1 MAQEFTRRVNIYV
14 NSGDAERAYEKL
26 EKSNQRLTASEEKL
40 IQKTKQLEQTL
51 AGIDKNA
58 DPKAFRKATKDLED
72 MNKAVEANRIAQK
85 KNADEMDRI
94 NKKISGE
101 ISPSY
106 NDMAKTVRRLSQE
119 LKAMDQSNPDFSS
132 KLAELKQ
139 AKAEMNKF
147 EEAINGGK
155 KAYAS
160 MFQDIKSV
168 ALGTIVAGGLTGI
181 AGAVG
186 SAFTGSADAA
196 IEREKKRRELQAI
209 TGVAEEELSVLDQY
223 ASELS
228 RIELESG
235 KAFNTSTNDI
245 YEAFKLV
252 GSAKPELL
260 SNIDAL
266 KATTKEVLVLAKAS
280 GLDLAQ
286 STRAVTSILNQFNMG
301 AGESKRVINA
311 LAAGA
316 KEGAKE
322 IPWLTDAFEKVGPI
336 AANSNM
342 TIEETIAA
350 LEVLGLSMSESS
362 VAGNGLKNV
371 ILELQKEGYGKMAD
385 GTFSYAKAMKEV
397 DQQLKNNVDVID
409 VFGKESAVAALI
421 AQKNTGE
428 YERLTKALS
437 GTSSAYDQA
446 SIQTIELEETQ
457 KEFSKTLNNTRAL
470 IGEKLTP
477 ALLWMY
483 DAGMKVM
490 GMIRNAPQLWDQYKL
505 VVYAVVAGIVQ
516 YNSQLILLTALKARA
531 AFTTTALIVA
541 EKAYNVV
548 ASIRNTITTAGST
561 IYAVLTGRITLATAA
576 QMAFNASIGYLLIPL
591 GALVGLFYA
600 VKKGVEMYNESTGS
614 SIALMKLKN
623 QATRDLAKA
632 MKESMSGYDQ
642 MESKI
647 QNFINLSKKE
657 REEIEKKTQAHR
669 GDLATQIVKM
679 KNERN
684 QAVLLAG
691 KKESESLGN
700 RIEDFMNYDGSK
712 VAKRRQDKII
722 NENINRA
729 MKEEKA
735 VWDAKISEAEKGL
748 QKWDDAIKSI
758 QEQKK
763 GEKNIAGAGG
773 GGSIATGDDSAT
785 EKMKKK
791 QEEQLKMQADF
802 EKRMKELREEYYMAN
817 ITDDQ
822 REIERIN
829 NKYRVLMDEL
839 NKVYPE
845 MNASKEAYIQELNR
859 LQELE
864 KSATQNSI
872 DYRAA
877 LAANDA
883 FNEASKQKLKER
895 YAQGEIDHEQYT
907 HDIEVLDLQLLSAR
921 VNIAHNYQDKAK
933 QACSDLTKFEK
944 EEQDKRLA
952 DQIKAN
958 EERLKAQEALDKRIK
973 EFELSKASKLASK
986 TATLSDDKK
995 AEIDSINYKYD
1006 LEVKAAKDNAAL
1018 IEQIEIERNFA
1029 LSQINDEY
1037 RDKEIQKETEKANSI
1052 KNIIYESF
1060 SGISQIVS
1068 GFSQLTNQLG
1078 DNDLKKEQKNNDA
1091 KKKHYAVLLKSK
1103 RISQEQYDQYV
1114 QEADEALAKKQAEIK
1129 RKQFEADKMAK
1140 SIEIITNTAVAISK
1154 AIAQSPMTGG
1164 APGSIIA
1171 GVMGGIQLALVQSQQ
1186 APEFREGDYFGNNTL
1201 LKGPS
1206 HEQGGM
1212 AVMNSYGQKVAE
1224 FEGNELLLGRKFA
1237 ENNPQWIDPL
1247 LQLGRVGG
1255 RIEDILPMPKA
1266 PQFTL
1271 PAMNIPLP
1279 TISAGRI
1286 QENVKIYRDGA
1297 NFGATAV
1304 KESSAT
1310 VATKTEDKAVENSVF
1325 GEILKELKEIKEATS
1340 TYKINYDEVA
1350 LQMGRVF
1357 EKMKIFK

>member
-1 MAQEFTRRVNIYV
+1 MSESLSRRINIYV
-14 NSGDAERAYEKL
+14 NSGDAEKAYEKL
-26 EKSNQRLTASEEKL
+26 EKSNQRLTASEQKL
-40 IQKTKQLEQTL
+40 IEKTKQLGQTL

-72 MNKAVEANRIAQK
+72 MNKAVDANRIAQK

-106 NDMAKTVRRLSQE
+106 NDLSKSVRRLTQE
-119 LKAMDQSNPDFSS
+119 LKSMDQSNPDFSS
-132 KLAELKQ
+132 KLTELKQ

-147 EEAINGGK
+147 ETAINGGK
-155 KAYAS
+155 KAYSS
-160 MFQDIKSV
+160 MFQDIKSI
-168 ALGTIVAGGLTGI
+168 ALGSIVAGGLTGI
-181 AGAVG
+181 AAAAGG
-186 SAFTGSADAA
+186 MLTGSTDAA

-209 TGVAEEELSVLDQY
+209 TGVAEEELTVLDQY

-228 RIELESG
+228 RIQLESG

-266 KATTKEVLVLAKAS
+266 KATTKEVLVLSKAS

-342 TIEETIAA
+342 SIEETIAA

-385 GTFSYAKAMKEV
+385 GTFNYAKAMKEV
-397 DQQLKNNVDVID
+397 ENELNNNVDVIK

-446 SIQTIELEETQ
+446 SIQTIELEERQ
-457 KEFSKTLNNTRAL
+457 KEFSKALNNTAAI
-470 IGEKLTP
+470 IGQRLTP
-477 ALLWMY
+477 VMLWLY

-490 GMIRNAPQLWDQYKL
+490 GVIRNAPQLWDQYKL
-505 VVYAVVAGIVQ
+505 VVLAVVAVIAQ
-516 YNSQLILLTALKARA
+516 YNLQLILMSAAKARA
-531 AFTTTALIVA
+531 AIATTALTIA
-541 EKAYNVV
+541 ETAGNVV
-548 ASIRNTITTAGST
+548 SGIRNGILGVANLL
-561 IYAVLTGRITLATAA
+561 YAVYTGNVSRATAV
-576 QMAFNASIGYLLIPL
+576 QILFNGAMSTLILPL
-591 GALVGLFYA
+591 TALVGLFYA
-600 VKKGVEMYNESTGS
+600 VKKGLDMYNSSSDASIQLLKQKKQFSTDFTKIMKDNE
-614 SIALMKLKN
+614 IAYAGVNKQIENFNKLSALEQQALEKKIATERILMMDKVNTLKLQRGAMEKNAEKEEGNSFSGTFGQVLLPGYYTDEKLKKN
-623 QATRDLAKA
+623 KEEARLAVRNSFDA
-632 MKESMSGYDQ
+632 QIKEAEQGLKQWSDSMS
-642 MESKI
+642 
-647 QNFINLSKKE
+647 
-657 REEIEKKTQAHR
+657 
-669 GDLATQIVKM
+669 
-679 KNERN
+679 
-684 QAVLLAG
+684 
-691 KKESESLGN
+691 
-700 RIEDFMNYDGSK
+700 RIE
-712 VAKRRQDKII
+712 A
-722 NENINRA
+722 
-729 MKEEKA
+729 
-735 VWDAKISEAEKGL
+735 
-748 QKWDDAIKSI
+748 QKDS
-758 QEQKK
+758 
-763 GEKNIAGAGG
+763 KNISVAGG
-773 GGSIATGDDSAT
+773 GGAGATGSDNTAD
-785 EKMKKK
+785 ERRKKRD
-791 QEEQLKMQADF
+791 EELKMQADF

-829 NKYRVLMDEL
+829 VKYQALKQEL
-839 NKVYPE
+839 DKVYPE

-944 EEQDKRLA
+944 DEQDKRIA

-995 AEIDSINYKYD
+995 AEIDSISYKYD
-1006 LEVKAAKDNAAL
+1006 MEIKAAKDNAAL
-1018 IEQIEIERNFA
+1018 IEQIEIEKAFA
-1029 LSQINDEY
+1029 LSQINQEY
-1037 RDKEIQKETEKANSI
+1037 RDKEIELDRQKAQKTSD
-1052 KNIIYESF
+1052 IIYESLQGMSSVVNGF
-1060 SGISQIVS
+1060 TQIM
-1068 GFSQLTNQLG
+1068 GMKA
-1078 DNDLKKEQKNNDA
+1078 DADLRKEQNINDR
-1091 KKKHYAVLLKSK
+1091 KKKHYKSLLDSK
-1103 RISQEQYDQYV
+1103 RISQEQHDQLT
-1114 QEADEALAKKQAEIK
+1114 QEADETMARKQAEIK
-1129 RKQFEADKMAK
+1129 RKQFEAEKMAK
-1140 SIEIITNTAVAISK
+1140 TIEIVISTAVAIAK
-1154 AIAQSPMTGG
+1154 AIAINPMGG
-1164 APGSIIA
+1164 GLPGSAIA
-1171 GVMGGIQLALVQSQQ
+1171 AANGAIQLALVQAQPT
-1186 APEFREGDYFGNNTL
+1186 PEFATGANFKNNVL
-1201 LKGPS
+1201 LDGAS

-1212 AVMNSYGQKVAE
+1212 AVMNERGQKVAE
-1224 FEGNELLLGRKFA
+1224 FEGNELLLGKKFK
-1237 ENNPQWIDPL
+1237 ENNSEWIGTL
-1247 LQLGRVGG
+1247 LDMGRNGG
-1255 RIEDILPMPKA
+1255 RLSDLLLPPGLPKLTIADVMPSASVKL
-1266 PQFTL
+1266 PQVD
-1271 PAMNIPLP
+1271 ARRV
-1279 TISAGRI
+1279 A
-1286 QENVKIYRDGA
+1286 ENVKYKQGA
-1297 NFGATAV
+1297 DFGGSGSTAV
-1304 KESSAT
+1304 AEIDKMPKEQAKEIQAT
-1310 VATKTEDKAVENSVF
+1310 VFV
-1325 GEILKELKEIKEATS
+1325 EILKKLTSIDEKLDAVNGDIKVDYERLGLELAKGLK
-1340 TYKINYDEVA
+1340 
-1350 LQMGRVF
+1350 RV
-1357 EKMKIFK
+1357 KY